1 MKGQAAWGAAL
12 LDPNCEV
19 PAGLVTWNGSDPAQR
34 FAIYRNKVMVS
45 LMEALADSFPVCQ
58 ARVGA
63 PRFRDLARA
72 FVRSQ
77 PPRTPVLTRYGQGFA
92 GFLADSGLAVTWPY
106 LPDLARLEWACLE
119 ALHAADAPPL
129 DPDLLTSALGRPET
143 LPSLGLTLH
152 PSLATL
158 DSPFAVVSLWA
169 AQQGEGA
176 PPDPDPD
183 PNHPEHAWI
192 LRRGRSVLVLQM
204 TAGDCRFVRALQAG
218 LPLGE
223 ATMLAAEGESAE
235 YGGPDRTFD
244 LTRCLTV
251 LLREQVLTG
260 LSLATPI

>member
-1 MKGQAAWGAAL
+1 MKGQATWCAAL
-12 LDPNCEV
+12 LDPDCEV

-63 PRFRDLARA
+63 PQFRDLARA

-119 ALHAADAPPL
+119 ALHAAEAPPL
-129 DPDLLTSALGRPET
+129 DQELLTAALGRPET
-143 LPSLGLTLH
+143 LPSLRRTLH

-176 PPDPDPD
+176 PPDLDPD
-183 PNHPEHAWI
+183 HPEHAWI

-204 TAGDCRFVRALQAG
+204 TDGDCRFVRALQAG

-223 ATMLAAEGESAE
+223 ATRVVVEGESAE
-235 YGGPDRTFD
+235 DGGPDRAFD

-251 LLREQVLTG
+251 LLSEQALTG
-260 LSLATPI
+260 LSPATVT